1 MFLRQW
7 FLPIKM
13 ISDLASLP
21 IKSNF
26 QPIIDRPLFCALLE
40 QNFPYMASHSS
51 IIIHEVCRNVFQSG
65 TGMLRMYSQYTL

>member
-1 MFLRQW
+1 MTLIMFLRQW

-40 QNFPYMASHSS
+40 QNFPYGLS
-51 IIIHEVCRNVFQSG
+51 Q
-65 TGMLRMYSQYTL
+65 LYYYS